1 MQRVIEIKYKDEVI
15 HTTKPFADEEMNSP
29 ETIAEVDGVIEE
41 HAKANDIEFES
52 IANSPY
58 MKLMKPAFE

>member
-1 MQRVIEIKYKDEVI
+1 MQRVIEIKYKGEVI
-15 HTTKPFADEEMNSP
+15 HTSKPFADEEMNNP

-41 HAKANDIEFES
+41 HAKANDVKFEN

-58 MKLMKPAFE
+58 QKLTKQA

>member
-1 MQRVIEIKYKDEVI
+1 MQRVIEIKYKGEVI
-15 HTTKPFADEEMNSP
+15 HTSKPFADEEMNNP

-41 HAKANDIEFES
+41 HAEANDIEFEN

-58 MKLMKPAFE
+58 QKLIKQA

>member
-15 HTTKPFADEEMNSP
+15 HTTKPFADEDTNNP
-29 ETIAEVDGVIEE
+29 EIIAEVDGAIDE
-41 HAKANDIEFES
+41 HAKANDIEFEN

-58 MKLMKPAFE
+58 MKLNKQA